1 MLAIYKKE
9 LRAYFT
15 SIIGYVFIAFFLMII
30 GIFFYLQNL
39 FSKTPNFEFTLSGT
53 TFIFVL
59 LIPLI
64 TMRLM
69 AEENRQKTDQLLF
82 TSPLTA
88 SSIVLGKFLAVF
100 TVYGSVMAV
109 TSFYPMIMKQYGYVP
124 MASAYASI
132 LGFLILGGTYL
143 AIGLFISSL
152 TESQVVAAVIAFFVF
167 LITLLMD
174 MIAPILP
181 VDHKISFIF
190 CLAAVLLISLV
201 LYLMMHNL
209 FVSLCIGLIGE
220 VVLVTLFI
228 VNKVIFDGF
237 IGKIMKW
244 LSLISRYNS
253 FQYGVLDLAD
263 IIYYFSIILLFLF
276 LTVQVIKKK
285 RWS

>member
-9 LRAYFT
+9 LRTYFT

-39 FSKTPNFEFTLSGT
+39 YSRRPNFEFTLSGI
-53 TFIFVL
+53 TFIFIL

-88 SSIVLGKFLAVF
+88 GSIVLGKYLAVF

-109 TSFYPMIMKQYGYVP
+109 TSFYPIIMKQYGYVP

-152 TESQVVAAVIAFFVF
+152 TESQVVAAVIAFFTF
-167 LITLLMD
+167 LITMLMD
-174 MIAPILP
+174 IIAPILP
-181 VDHKISFIF
+181 VDHKISFIV
-190 CLAAVLLISLV
+190 CLAAILLISFI

-209 FVSLCIGLIGE
+209 FVSISIGIIGE
-220 VVLVTLFI
+220 AALVMLFFM
-228 VNKVIFDGF
+228 NKVMFDGL

-244 LSLISRYNS
+244 LSLISRYDS
-253 FQYGVLDLAD
+253 FQYGIFDLAD
-263 IIYYFSIILLFLF
+263 MIYYFSIIILFLF

>member
-39 FSKTPNFEFTLSGT
+39 YSKSPNFEFTLSGI

-88 SSIVLGKFLAVF
+88 SAIVLGKYLAVF

-143 AIGLFISSL
+143 AIGLFISSM
-152 TESQVVAAVIAFFVF
+152 TESQVVAAVIAFFAF

-174 MIAPILP
+174 IIAPILP
-181 VDHKISFIF
+181 VDNKISFII
-190 CLAAVLLISLV
+190 CVATVIVIALI

-209 FVSLCIGLIGE
+209 FVSVCIGLVGE
-220 VVLVTLFI
+220 AALVILFI
-228 VNKVIFDGF
+228 VNRVVFDGL
-237 IGKIMKW
+237 IGKILRW
-244 LSLISRYNS
+244 ISLISRYDS
-253 FQYGVLDLAD
+253 FQLGVFDLSD
-263 IIYYFSIILLFLF
+263 MIYYLSIIFFFLF

>member
-9 LRAYFT
+9 LRTYFT

-39 FSKTPNFEFTLSGT
+39 YSRQPNFEYTLSGI
-53 TFIFVL
+53 TFIFIL

-88 SSIVLGKFLAVF
+88 SSIVLGKYLAVF
-100 TVYGSVMAV
+100 TVYGFVMAV
-109 TSFYPMIMKQYGYVP
+109 TSLYPMIMKQYGYVP
-124 MASAYASI
+124 MASAYSSI

-143 AIGLFISSL
+143 AIGLFISAL

-181 VDHKISFIF
+181 VDNKLSFIVSM
-190 CLAAVLLISLV
+190 AAVLVICLI
-201 LYLMMHNL
+201 LYQMMHNS
-209 FVSLCIGLIGE
+209 FVSVVIGLVGETALVILFLVNRVVFDGLIG
-220 VVLVTLFI
+220 
-228 VNKVIFDGF
+228 KV
-237 IGKIMKW
+237 MKW
-244 LSLISRYNS
+244 LSLISRYDS
-253 FQYGVLDLAD
+253 FQYGIFDLAD
-263 IIYYFSIILLFLF
+263 IIYYISIIFLFLF

>member
-30 GIFFYLQNL
+30 GIYFYLQNL
-39 FSKTPNFEFTLSGT
+39 FSRSPSFEYTLSGT

-88 SSIVLGKFLAVF
+88 SAIVLGKYLAVF

-109 TSFYPMIMKQYGYVP
+109 TSFYPMIMKQYGYVS
-124 MASAYASI
+124 MGSAYASI

-143 AIGLFISSL
+143 AIGLFISSM
-152 TESQVVAAVIAFFVF
+152 TDSQVVAAVIAFFAF

-174 MIAPILP
+174 IIAPILP
-181 VDHKISFIF
+181 VDNRISFVV
-190 CLAAVLLISLV
+190 CLVMVIVVALI
-201 LYLMMHNL
+201 LYLMMHSL
-209 FVSLCIGLIGE
+209 FVSICIGLIGE
-220 VVLVTLFI
+220 AAMVILFLTNRVV
-228 VNKVIFDGF
+228 FDGLV
-237 IGKIMKW
+237 GKILKW
-244 LSLISRYNS
+244 LSLISRYDS
-253 FQYGVLDLAD
+253 FRLGVFDLAD
-263 IIYYFSIILLFLF
+263 IIYYFSIIFFFLF